1 MKKPNRAILIRLFA
15 ATLPLVLGANIV
27 LAEKRSPYAGEE
39 TRSIKSLSV
48 KEIRSLR
55 AGAGMGFAKL
65 AELNHYPGP
74 KHVLAIA
81 DQLELSM
88 AQREST
94 ESLYNEMR
102 QAAIKVGEQL
112 IEAER
117 RLDIM
122 FRDASINEDLL
133 ENALLEIGELRAR
146 LRFVHLETHLQQRRI
161 LTGEQVEKYDAIR
174 GY

>member
-1 MKKPNRAILIRLFA
+1 MKKPNCRILIRLSA
-15 ATLPLVLGANIV
+15 VTLAIALGSDIA

-39 TRSIKSLSV
+39 ARSIKSLSAN
-48 KEIRSLR
+48 EIRSLR

-81 DQLELSM
+81 DDLELSM

-102 QAAIKVGEQL
+102 QAAIKLGERL
-112 IEAER
+112 IEAET
-117 RLDIM
+117 RLDNM
-122 FRDASINEDLL
+122 FRDASITEDLL
-133 ENALLEIGELRAR
+133 ERALLEIGELRAR
-146 LRFVHLETHLQQRRI
+146 LRYVHLETHLRQRRI